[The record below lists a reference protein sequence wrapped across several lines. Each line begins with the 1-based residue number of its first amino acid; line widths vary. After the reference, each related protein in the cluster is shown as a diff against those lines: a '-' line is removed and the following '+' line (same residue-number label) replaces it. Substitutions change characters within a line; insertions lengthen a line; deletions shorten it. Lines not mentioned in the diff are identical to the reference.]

1 MNRYSDKDDKLLV
14 EMTLLGVE
22 DAYEALV
29 RRHQRAVMG
38 TAYKVTGNRYS
49 AEDASQDAFV
59 SAWMNLS
66 ELRDGSKF
74 GAWVCAFAK
83 NCARTLERHYRAA
96 IPDISLDVSEIQEPA
111 EEDDYF
117 AEDAYEDMHKAVD
130 SLSEKIREAV
140 SLHYFA
146 GKSVAEIA
154 DMLSIPVGT
163 VKWRLSEGRRQLRKG
178 YGMMEKTYNENES
191 IVARVMRQVEALKL
205 WQLKNDKSGFEEE

>member
-1 MNRYSDKDDKLLV
+1 M
-14 EMTLLGVE
+14 
-22 DAYEALV
+22 
-29 RRHQRAVMG
+29 
-38 TAYKVTGNRYS
+38 
-49 AEDASQDAFV
+49 
-59 SAWMNLS
+59 
-66 ELRDGSKF
+66 
-74 GAWVCAFAK
+74 
-83 NCARTLERHYRAA
+83 
-96 IPDISLDVSEIQEPA
+96 SEIQEPA